1 MEAPAQD
8 LRRWRWDAALAVVL
22 LAAGLSDLFGGAL
35 DGVYPHSS
43 WAHLPFV
50 VLTSL
55 TLVTRRRWPL
65 VTLITFAV
73 VQTVWFWVL
82 FPPDQQPPLVP
93 FVQLLVVV
101 YTAGAYTEG
110 RAARAALVV
119 VALGLVSDLP
129 TVLAGKPVG
138 QVAGADVALLVAF
151 TFGLVFAGLRHRA
164 DEQEQRAVRA
174 ERERLEV
181 AERAAAEE
189 RARIARELHDVISH
203 DVSLIVLRASVER
216 RVHEGDDATAQALA
230 SIESTGREALTELRR
245 MLGVLRRHGGEAPLE
260 PQPGMAQLPDLVEQT
275 RAAGQPVDL
284 VVHGDPVAVP
294 PGLDIAAYR
303 IVQEALTNV
312 TKHAVGAPVTATVR
326 YGRGSLDIE
335 VVNGAAGTER
345 DPAPARGGHG
355 LAGMRERVA
364 LFGGSLEASPD
375 DDGGFRLRASLPLA
389 AT

>member
-1 MEAPAQD
+1 MEGPAQD
-8 LRRWRWDAALAVVL
+8 LRRWTWDAALAAVL
-22 LAAGLSDLFGGAL
+22 LAASLSDLFGGTL
-35 DGVYPHSS
+35 EGVYPHSP

-50 VLTSL
+50 VATSSA
-55 TLVTRRRWPL
+55 LVIRRRWPL
-65 VTLITFAV
+65 VALVAFAI
-73 VQTVWFWVL
+73 VQAVWFWVL
-82 FPPDQQPPLVP
+82 FPVEQQPPLVP

-138 QVAGADVALLVAF
+138 EVAGADVALLIAF
-151 TFGLVFAGLRHRA
+151 TFGLVFAGLRRRA
-164 DEQEQRAVRA
+164 DEQERRAVRA
-174 ERERLEV
+174 ERERLEAV
-181 AERAAAEE
+181 ERAAAEE

-216 RVHEGDDATAQALA
+216 RVRDGDDATAQALA
-230 SIESTGREALTELRR
+230 SIEATGREALTELRR
-245 MLGVLRRHGGEAPLE
+245 MLGVLRRHGGEAPLA

-326 YGRGSLDIE
+326 YGQGSLDIE
-335 VVNGAAGTER
+335 VVNGAAETESP
-345 DPAPARGGHG
+345 PAPARSGHG

-364 LFGGSLEASPD
+364 LFGGSLEASPA

>member
-1 MEAPAQD
+1 VEAPAPGP
-8 LRRWRWDAALAVVL
+8 RRWLWDAALAAVL
-22 LAAGLSDLFGGAL
+22 LAASLADLFAGAL
-35 DGVYPHSS
+35 QGVYPHSP

-50 VLTSL
+50 VVTSVA
-55 TLVTRRRWPL
+55 LVFRRRWPL
-65 VTLITFAV
+65 VALVVFAS
-73 VQTVWFWVL
+73 VQLVWFWAL
-82 FPPDQQPPLVP
+82 FPADLQPPLVP
-93 FVQLLVVV
+93 FVQLLIVV

-110 RAARAALVV
+110 RAARAAVVV
-119 VALGLVSDLP
+119 VALGLLSDVP
-129 TVLAGKPVG
+129 TIVAGKPLG
-138 QVAGADVALLVAF
+138 EVAAPDVALLVAF
-151 TFGLVFAGLRHRA
+151 TFGLLFARLRHRA
-164 DEQEQRAVRA
+164 EEQEQRALRA
-174 ERERLEV
+174 ERERLEA

-189 RARIARELHDVISH
+189 RTRIARELHDVISH

-245 MLGVLRRHGGEAPLE
+245 MLGVLRRNDTEAPLE
-260 PQPGMAQLPDLVEQT
+260 PQPGMAQLTDLVEQT

-284 VVHGDPVAVP
+284 VIHGDPVPVP

-326 YGRGSLDIE
+326 YGPGSLDIE
-335 VVNGAAGTER
+335 VVNGASRAER
-345 DPAPARGGHG
+345 RQPAPRGGHG

-375 DDGGFRLRASLPLA
+375 AGGGFRLHASLPLV